1 MEQEDGESQNTFSWT
16 GWMTGR
22 MDGKFHGRIQ
32 GKLLYSTSSL
42 YLATVRTYC
51 PSEGIERKLHSSFTM
66 AVRPSGLR
74 GSFILPLLW
83 LSVRA
88 D

>member
-32 GKLLYSTSSL
+32 GKLLSSTFSL

-51 PSEGIERKLHSSFTM
+51 PSERIEGKLHSSFTM
-66 AVRPSGLR
+66 AGCSKRRMGSHRIPSVKL
-74 GSFILPLLW
+74 
-83 LSVRA
+83 
-88 D
+88 DE

>member
-1 MEQEDGESQNTFSWT
+1 
-16 GWMTGR
+16 
-22 MDGKFHGRIQ
+22 
-32 GKLLYSTSSL
+32 
-42 YLATVRTYC
+42 
-51 PSEGIERKLHSSFTM
+51 M